1 MALIELSE
9 VARYQGARCI
19 FASVNLSVP
28 EKARIGV
35 VGRNGQGKT
44 TLLKIIAG
52 ELEPDA
58 GKVHK
63 ASGVRV
69 GYLSQGLPDYTATVF
84 QEAMAGKPEVLQAAA
99 KMRELENRM
108 AALHGGNI
116 DELLSEYA
124 KAQHRFEALNGYD
137 LEHELAAILA
147 GLGFEKHTWSL
158 MAKDLS
164 GGQKVRLNLARLLVS
179 QPDVLLLDEPTNHL
193 DIDGMEWLESYL
205 SRYPGALIIVS
216 HDRRLLDTIVDRIWD
231 VEDGRITAYRGN
243 FSAFL
248 QQKQEILRRQAE
260 EYARQQEL
268 IRRTQEFIRKWKANA
283 RRAGQ
288 ARSREKMLQRLKL
301 VNKPKQHATL
311 KLELTAAVAT
321 GREVLKLEGLSK
333 GFHHTLFSGVNLLV
347 LRRERIAL
355 VGPNGCGKTTFLK
368 CLMGQEPYEGTV
380 KWGSGVRRAY
390 YAQDFAFGSP
400 ERTVLEEV
408 MSLGVPMGEARDLLG
423 RFLFSGDDVKKP
435 VCSLSGGEK
444 ARLALLRLVLS
455 DANVL
460 LLDEPTNHLD
470 LPSKEAL
477 EDALAEFDGTII
489 FASHDR
495 HFIDRIATKILW
507 FQDGAITVFE
517 GNYSAFRQG
526 RALAEAAEEEAPKV
540 EEKPDNRKVGLGS
553 QQTLRQQMLARQI
566 AQLDAQLEELEC
578 EIGELEAQEQALAC
592 VLADPDTYSRPG
604 DIPVKQWGQV
614 RAQLAGLYQRWET
627 VMKTREQLDEELRE
641 LRR

>member
-301 VNKPKQHATL
+301 VASQSNMP
-311 KLELTAAVAT
+311 
-321 GREVLKLEGLSK
+321 RSN
-333 GFHHTLFSGVNLLV
+333 SNL
-347 LRRERIAL
+347 
-355 VGPNGCGKTTFLK
+355 P
-368 CLMGQEPYEGTV
+368 
-380 KWGSGVRRAY
+380 
-390 YAQDFAFGSP
+390 
-400 ERTVLEEV
+400 
-408 MSLGVPMGEARDLLG
+408 
-423 RFLFSGDDVKKP
+423 
-435 VCSLSGGEK
+435 
-444 ARLALLRLVLS
+444 
-455 DANVL
+455 
-460 LLDEPTNHLD
+460 
-470 LPSKEAL
+470 
-477 EDALAEFDGTII
+477 
-489 FASHDR
+489 
-495 HFIDRIATKILW
+495 
-507 FQDGAITVFE
+507 
-517 GNYSAFRQG
+517 
-526 RALAEAAEEEAPKV
+526 
-540 EEKPDNRKVGLGS
+540 
-553 QQTLRQQMLARQI
+553 
-566 AQLDAQLEELEC
+566 
-578 EIGELEAQEQALAC
+578 
-592 VLADPDTYSRPG
+592 RP
-604 DIPVKQWGQV
+604 
-614 RAQLAGLYQRWET
+614 
-627 VMKTREQLDEELRE
+627 
-641 LRR
+641 